1 MNKQWQVN
9 DKSPSPKWILDIFHN
24 YFDPCPINPKFD
36 GLSISWKKLNY
47 VNPPFNKKVP
57 WIDKAIQEQKKGNTT
72 VMLLPHD
79 TRAVW
84 YADKILPN
92 CEILMF
98 RGNFN
103 LDNGKH
109 TRYGMILAIFNPTNT
124 KEKDGIIK

>member
-1 MNKQWQVN
+1 MNTQWAVN
-9 DKSPSPKWILDIFHN
+9 DKSPSPKWLLDIFN
-24 YFDPCPINPKFD
+24 VGYFDPCPENPQFD
-36 GLSISWKKLNY
+36 GLTIPWTKLNY

-57 WIDKAIQEQKKGNTT
+57 WIDKALEEQALGNTT

-92 CEILMF
+92 CEVLMF
-98 RGNFN
+98 RGNFD

-109 TRYGMILAIFNPTNT
+109 TRYGMILAIFYGT
-124 KEKDGIIK
+124 KDRKGSP